1 MAKKRNWHTN
11 FRPVPGLR
19 VELVEAYKRMGL
31 KSPGRD
37 QLIELVSP
45 SFATALESVVGR
57 TLDPRTPP
65 RFARAM
71 IEMTSGYHQEPA
83 AILARTFPVKCD
95 EMVVVTGIRFWSLCE
110 HHLLPFEGTAVVG
123 YIPGKRIV
131 GLSKLPRLVECFA
144 RRLQVQERLTQEI
157 ASAIQK
163 HLKPRGVGVLVKA
176 RHTCMAMR
184 GVRSDGKM
192 VTSAL
197 LGAIRTEPSARAE
210 FLELARSEMGGSH
223 A

>member
-1 MAKKRNWHTN
+1 MGKGKSHWYKNFKPPKKGDFVIKLDSPLAREHEHMQA
-11 FRPVPGLR
+11 LR
-19 VELVEAYKRMGL
+19 AALQHVTGRELDART
-31 KSPGRD
+31 PGR
-37 QLIELVSP
+37 
-45 SFATALESVVGR
+45 FWNAL
-57 TLDPRTPP
+57 
-65 RFARAM
+65 A
-71 IEMTSGYHQEPA
+71 EMTSGYSQEPA
-83 AILARTFPVKCD
+83 TILERTFPVKCD

-131 GLSKLPRLVECFA
+131 GLSKLARLVECFA

-184 GVRSDGKM
+184 GVRSDGRM

-197 LGAIRTEPSARAE
+197 LGAMRRNPSARAE
-210 FLELARSEMGGSH
+210 FLELARSEVGGGH